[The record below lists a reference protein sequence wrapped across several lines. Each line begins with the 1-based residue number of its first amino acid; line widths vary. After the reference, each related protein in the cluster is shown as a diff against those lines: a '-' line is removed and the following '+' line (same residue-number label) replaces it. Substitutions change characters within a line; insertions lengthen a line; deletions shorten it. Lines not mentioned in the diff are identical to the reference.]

1 MITRRIFGEDHQSV
15 PEARRFARSALAGM
29 PEDFVDTVA
38 LIVSELATN
47 AVLHTSSAFEVA
59 IDFDEER
66 VVIDVSDRGPHTAA
80 PRIARPTD
88 PSGRGLQ
95 IVAALADDWGV
106 RGGSSEWS
114 KSVWFVKRLTAPP
127 NAG

>member
-66 VVIDVSDRGPHTAA
+66 VVIDVSDR